1 MSLLFVLSLF
11 FAPVRA
17 NLKVAIVG
25 ERDDTR
31 VASAL
36 EAVQYWNRE
45 LDTLGLSTRFTPVV
59 VNSQHETHETLLAR
73 ASRSESPTLSQAVR
87 REFDDVSAD
96 VVIVLADG
104 EFPSY
109 TLRGEERGDALV
121 AVRTADTPPLSNAN
135 VARNVI
141 AHELGHALGLEHN
154 GDPRTLMCGRPAP
167 CRPDVFAADR
177 RIFFP
182 LTEREKEELR
192 RRWR

>member
-11 FAPVRA
+11 FAPVRT

-25 ERDDTR
+25 ERDDSR

-36 EAVQYWNRE
+36 EAVQYWNHE
-45 LDTLGLSTRFTPVV
+45 LDGLGLATRFTPVV
-59 VNSQHETHETLLAR
+59 VNSQHDTHETLLAR
-73 ASRSESPTLSQAVR
+73 ASRSNSPELEHAVR
-87 REFDDVSAD
+87 HEFDDVSAD

-109 TLRGEERGDALV
+109 TLRGDQHGDALV
-121 AVRTADTPPLSNAN
+121 AIRSAETPPLSNAN

-167 CRPDVFAADR
+167 CRPDVFAADH

-182 LTEREKEELR
+182 LTDAEKEQLR

>member
-36 EAVQYWNRE
+36 EAVQYWNRQ
-45 LDTLGLSTRFTPVV
+45 LDDLGLRTRFTPVV
-59 VNSQHETHETLLAR
+59 VNSRHDTHETLLAR
-73 ASRSESPTLSQAVR
+73 ASSSDSAAVAQAVR
-87 REFDDVSAD
+87 REFDDVPAD

-109 TLRGEERGDALV
+109 TLRGDTRGEALV
-121 AVRTADTPPLSNAN
+121 AIRSADSLPLSNAN

-154 GDPRTLMCGRPAP
+154 GDPRMLMCGRPAP
-167 CRPDVFAADR
+167 CRPDIFAADR

-182 LTEREKEELR
+182 LTEEERAQLR